1 MIDVLILPGTGHG
14 RRGDGISRAFA
25 DALDPSRFAPRIVQY
40 PAEYGNPRPYAESRI
55 IGRWALLD
63 HIVGYRPFILA
74 GYSQG
79 AGIAGDLAREIVE
92 HMPGVMADHLVACA
106 LIADPLRPAGA
117 GIPHRPPASG
127 YGIVGMRDVPN
138 VPTWWAAADG
148 DPITALP
155 AGNPLRSIAD
165 LTEWWSL
172 AGPAEVVRWG
182 EDLVEKCRTAA
193 FQRWWSLSNWRDW
206 AGAMAYA
213 RGYLV
218 DGRHTDDYLRRGHVQ
233 ALADV
238 VNEAVTEHV

>member
-1 MIDVLILPGTGHG
+1 MIDVLILPGTGFP
-14 RRGDGISRAFA
+14 RGDGISKAFA

-63 HIVGYRPFILA
+63 QIVGYRPFILA

-92 HMPGVMADHLVACA
+92 HMPGVVADHLVGCA

-117 GIPHRPPASG
+117 GMPHRPPASG
-127 YGIVGMRDVPN
+127 YGIAGTRAVPR

-155 AGNPLRSIAD
+155 PGNPLRSIAD

-172 AGPAEVVRWG
+172 AGPAEIRRWG
-182 EDLVEKCRTAA
+182 EDLVEKCRRGAY
-193 FQRWWSLSNWRDW
+193 QRWWSVEHWRTW
-206 AGAMAYA
+206 FGAMAYA
-213 RGYLV
+213 RGYLI
-218 DGRHTDDYLRRGHVQ
+218 DGRHTTDYIAHGHVQ
-233 ALADV
+233 ALAHV
-238 VNEAVTEHV
+238 INEEVG